1 MWVVKDEPGLRA
13 ILSSQVTRHRL
24 TEQPAS
30 AGYERYAGSG
40 LAVARKG
47 PLVVAGDPV
56 AVGQALTDRARAAGM
71 TTRLFDERLRGLP
84 ADALVR
90 IEGNAALIPLAQRSK
105 VAWVRSL
112 NRFALTVRPD
122 ATGLHARLRAAGTP
136 VALDDVP
143 IAPGAAPPA
152 PLARTNGATA
162 GVGTCATPSASAC
175 AR

>member
-1 MWVVKDEPGLRA
+1 M
-13 ILSSQVTRHRL
+13 
-24 TEQPAS
+24 
-30 AGYERYAGSG
+30 
-40 LAVARKG
+40 AVARKG

-112 NRFALTVRPD
+112 NRFALTVRAD
-122 ATGLHARLRAAGTP
+122 ATGLHARLRAASTP

-143 IAPGAAPPA
+143 IAPGAARRRRSRA
-152 PLARTNGATA
+152 PTARPRAS
-162 GVGTCATPSASAC
+162 GTCATPSASAC